1 MTRTFAL
8 GLSMLIGFMLGAVG
22 VSGLQAH
29 KKPAGA
35 YAIIEVNEITDAMSL
50 DAVFHEMRELSETF
64 GGQTFIEARYITGR
78 DVMPP
83 RRFAVIAFDSMEDA
97 EAWSTSSA
105 EGELDQIRDKSAKG
119 RSFLV
124 DGLP

>member
-1 MTRTFAL
+1 
-8 GLSMLIGFMLGAVG
+8 MLISYLLGAVS

-29 KKPAGA
+29 NKPPSA
-35 YAIIEVNEITDAMSL
+35 YAIIEVNEITDRMSL
-50 DAVFHEMRELSETF
+50 EAVLHKTREVSETF
-64 GGQTFIEARYITGR
+64 GGETLVEAHNIIGR
-78 DVMPP
+78 DMVPP
-83 RRFAVIAFDSMEDA
+83 SRFAVIAFDSMEDA

-105 EGELDQIRDKSAKG
+105 QSELDQARDTWAKG

>member
-1 MTRTFAL
+1 MKRKFAL
-8 GLSMLIGFMLGAVG
+8 GLAMLIGCMLGAAG

-29 KKPAGA
+29 KKPPNA
-35 YAIIEVNEITDAMSL
+35 YAIIEVNEITDPMSL
-50 DAVFHEMRELSETF
+50 EAVFHKTRELSETF
-64 GGQTFIEARYITGR
+64 GGQIVTEGHRMIGR
-78 DVMPP
+78 DMMPP

-105 EGELDQIRDKSAKG
+105 QGELDHLRDQGAKG

-124 DGLP
+124 DGMP